1 MKNKL
6 TDLHNHLFEELEW
19 LGDRE
24 LNGEELTAEIRR
36 ADAMCKV
43 AGQIIANGN
52 LALSAAKFVDNAID
66 KPKLPPMLT
75 E

>member
-6 TDLHNHLFEELEW
+6 TDLHNILFEQLEF
-19 LGDRE
+19 LNDRDI
-24 LNGEELTAEIRR
+24 NGEKLTEEITR
-36 ADAMCKV
+36 ADALCKV

-52 LALSAAKFVDNAID
+52 LALNAIRTAD
-66 KPKLPPMLT
+66 TAIGKVKLPQMLT